1 MKIDTKTLGGTAV
14 LGALVVVFDFTM
26 KYSALKIR
34 FPWLPFLK
42 FDFTGIP
49 IVLSFLLFGLMSGV
63 TTSTIAL
70 LAILGRSGDVVGSSM
85 KGLAELST
93 ILGMALGLLL
103 VRNPSI
109 LKKPASFVL
118 GISLRSLVMI
128 CTNLI
133 LIFTGVM
140 ALYGDYA
147 EIPVIVSLLVGAFNA
162 VQGSLSILGGYFIY
176 EAIVRRIPSLATRK
190 SMK

>member
-1 MKIDTKTLGGTAV
+1 MEISTRTLAGTAV
-14 LGALVVVFDFTM
+14 LGALVVVFDYTM

-63 TTSTIAL
+63 TTSTVAF
-70 LAILGRSGDVVGSSM
+70 LAILGRSGDVIGSSM

-93 ILGMALGLLL
+93 ILGMALGLMLL
-103 VRNPSI
+103 KNPT
-109 LKKPASFVL
+109 KFRKPASFVL
-118 GISLRSLVMI
+118 GISSRSLIMV

-133 LIFTGVM
+133 LIFTGVLT
-140 ALYGDYA
+140 LYGPYA

-162 VQGSLSILGGYFIY
+162 IQGSISILGGYFIH
-176 EAIVRRIPSLATRK
+176 EAVMRRTPFYSKLSTN
-190 SMK
+190 

>member
-118 GISLRSLVMI
+118 GISSRSLVMI